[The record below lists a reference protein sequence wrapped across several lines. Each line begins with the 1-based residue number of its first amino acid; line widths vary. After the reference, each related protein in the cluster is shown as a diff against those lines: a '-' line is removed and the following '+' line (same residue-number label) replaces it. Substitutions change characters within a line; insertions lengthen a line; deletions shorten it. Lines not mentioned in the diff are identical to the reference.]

1 MQPTSA
7 SVGPATDR
15 APAAPG
21 GLTVTGVGGMLTTIA
36 TCCHPMKGDDVIG
49 YVTKTRG
56 IAVHQANC
64 PNILN
69 LPEEN
74 KERLIRV
81 EWGEDSQQFY
91 RVPVRMES
99 LDRVGLL
106 RDIAT
111 LVADEK
117 INIGDFRTLPAG
129 QRGVIL
135 ILFTVEVTG
144 LEQLA
149 RILSKLHT
157 VRDVLDV
164 RREAPSMRSVVE
176 KK

>member
-1 MQPTSA
+1 
-7 SVGPATDR
+7 
-15 APAAPG
+15 
-21 GLTVTGVGGMLTTIA
+21 
-36 TCCHPMKGDDVIG
+36 
-49 YVTKTRG
+49 
-56 IAVHQANC
+56 
-64 PNILN
+64 
-69 LPEEN
+69 
-74 KERLIRV
+74 V

-164 RREAPSMRSVVE
+164 RREVPSMRSVVE